1 MYGVFVSGKTK
12 TTIIIDREL
21 WYKFRARLLEEGV
34 EEVSG
39 ALEELVREELLEDY
53 VAKALGE
60 LLNSE
65 LSEEVKPVR
74 PLAETRAEGV
84 VRELRDERT

>member
-1 MYGVFVSGKTK
+1 MSSKTK

-39 ALEELVREELLEDY
+39 ALEELVREEL
-53 VAKALGE
+53 
-60 LLNSE
+60 
-65 LSEEVKPVR
+65 P
-74 PLAETRAEGV
+74 
-84 VRELRDERT
+84 

>member
-1 MYGVFVSGKTK
+1 MSGKTK

-53 VAKALGE
+53 VAQALRE

-65 LSEEVKPVR
+65 LPGEVKPVR
-74 PLAETRAEGV
+74 PLVETRAGDV

>member
-1 MYGVFVSGKTK
+1 MPGKIK
-12 TTIIIDREL
+12 STIVIDREL

-34 EEVSG
+34 EEVSS

-53 VAKALGE
+53 VSQALGG
-60 LLNSE
+60 LLNGE
-65 LSEEVKPVR
+65 LPGEVKPVK
-74 PLAETRAEGV
+74 PQVETHAENV